1 MTEVAPFAWLAPVVF
16 GAAALVFLLRIAR
29 HVRVA
34 VPARAGER
42 SGRPGT
48 GVADLVRHGLLQ
60 PRMARDPVAAAI
72 HAAVMWGFVIL
83 SIGTL
88 DRVGLGAPGRL
99 LALPMD
105 GGLWHA
111 ILALQSLMAILVLGA
126 IAGAVARRLV
136 TRPARL
142 TLSRDGV
149 VILALIATIVV
160 TETLAEADR
169 KSTRLNSSH

>member
-1 MTEVAPFAWLAPVVF
+1 MC
-16 GAAALVFLLRIAR
+16 
-29 HVRVA
+29 
-34 VPARAGER
+34 
-42 SGRPGT
+42 SS
-48 GVADLVRHGLLQ
+48 DLVRHGLLQ

-160 TETLAEADR
+160 TETLAEAFRIVAAPGPADAWAWLP
-169 KSTRLNSSH
+169 SGLAVLLAPIGPSVAGVVAGGLFWLNQIGRAHV